1 MFDLY
6 VNDEYI
12 LSGSYHYLD
21 RLVSDNMDAI
31 RSKHGDTLTIK
42 YVYNA

>member
-6 VNDEYI
+6 INDDYI
-12 LSGSYHYLD
+12 ISGSYHYLD
-21 RLVSDNMDAI
+21 SLVSDHLEAI
-31 RSKHGDTLTIK
+31 RSKHGDNLTIK